1 MKILIRKNRVNKLWL
16 FAFYVTMMFFIP
28 MSVQADV
35 EFSYGNNT
43 FIKYNECLGV
53 YLGTKLNLQDDVLIF
68 SLDQSPAQ
76 ARISNLIPFAEAKKR
91 LEEIG
96 VTKAVEDKQLWAEIG
111 CASSFSGDMPEVV
124 ARVAP
129 EPKDSA
135 IGFAIRNLPTDAWI
149 SEGKGDFMS
158 MSVKD
163 NPFVRKVQDRVTDTC
178 YVTDSLV
185 RVRQFPVGH
194 GRAITQLD
202 IGRIKKFSPE
212 KRKQI
217 IEEELRQAE
226 QGYYKW
232 AWPKEKQ
239 RVLEELERKTY
250 IKSVKICRFFLD
262 GSRVLKSENIS
273 RDTGEDE
280 RVDTPTDLDADN
292 WADTTDSTI
301 GFISLNEGKD
311 WDALIVDVGFEGILY
326 SIQRISNSTVQYTH
340 NLYTYH

>member
-1 MKILIRKNRVNKLWL
+1 MDKLRL
-16 FAFYVTMMFFIP
+16 FTSYVAMMLFIP

-53 YLGTKLNLQDDVLIF
+53 YAETKLNLQDDVLIF
-68 SLDQSPAQ
+68 SLDQSPAH
-76 ARISNLIPFAEAKKR
+76 ARVSNMIQFAKAKKG

-96 VTKAVEDKQLWAEIG
+96 VRKAVEDKQLWAKIG
-111 CASSFSGDMPEVV
+111 CASSFSGDTPEVV
-124 ARVAP
+124 ARVTP
-129 EPKDSA
+129 EPKDST
-135 IGFAIRNLPTDAWI
+135 IGFAIRNLPAGAWI
-149 SEGKGDFMS
+149 SEGRGDS
-158 MSVKD
+158 VPSSVKD
-163 NPFVRKVQDRVTDTC
+163 NPFVRIVRNLVTDTC

-194 GRAITQLD
+194 GRKITQLD

-217 IEEELRQAE
+217 IEEELQQAE
-226 QGYYKW
+226 QEYYKW
-232 AWPKEKQ
+232 AWPKEKK

-250 IKSVKICRFFLD
+250 IKSIEICRFFLD

-273 RDTGEDE
+273 RSTGVDE

-292 WADTTDSTI
+292 WADTTDKAI

-326 SIQRISNSTVQYTH
+326 SIQRLGDSTVQYSH